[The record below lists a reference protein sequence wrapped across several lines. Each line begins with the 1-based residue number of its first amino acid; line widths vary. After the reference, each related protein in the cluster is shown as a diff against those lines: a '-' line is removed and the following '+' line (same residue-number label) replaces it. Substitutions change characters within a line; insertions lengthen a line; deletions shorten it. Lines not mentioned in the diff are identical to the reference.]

1 MANLIEKDLG
11 MVTAYAY
18 AKSQG
23 YLGTEEDFAREQAD
37 FAKNASQVSKDKEA
51 VNTAK
56 TQVDSSVADFNL
68 KKADFDN
75 SINKFAQ
82 DSANAVEAVNTAK
95 TQGIQEVTGLK
106 DATVKEI
113 QTVATSNIEKVKS
126 EGTAQTTLVTQKGTA
141 QVDAV
146 NAKGV
151 EQLDAITLKGTE
163 QIELVK
169 NEGIA
174 RVKSVTDEGAKQVQ
188 AVGAKGTEQ
197 VNAVTAE
204 GNKQIKILVDAGG
217 SLENTLTNY
226 FNLRRTGK
234 VFSSKFYKYSKSQS
248 PTGEKLNANVG
259 MICEPSTDTVAGR
272 DDYQNFGLF
281 QHFTCNYE
289 VDPQGYIH
297 ITALEGDKNFKKTGE
312 VFVGEVTC
320 SGWVGVEDFPDSFI
334 VHYSDKKTDR
344 TPFPMKESINPDGTV
359 NPWMVHAKYLAV
371 DVAGK
376 PYSSAGECPANNNQL
391 HNVNTSYNAQ
401 IAWHHKHGNQYC
413 GLTMADMFYR
423 QLMLLIKYATE
434 NSQSVLAGCTGYS
447 SQYVVAKA
455 ETSVK
460 RVVLTTSQAKNFVVG
475 SYVSIGDNSDAS
487 KAPDRYNSTCHNLA
501 YDVKILSIEDL
512 LDGNSAINL
521 ELDVPITTTAT
532 TWVSTFHWR
541 TGSTDCVLGSDGSP
555 NSNTDYKN
563 PCKIQ
568 GIEYSLGGYEVCANA
583 IMDIVDNSGTPMR
596 DVYVCLNAPDL
607 STDINIIRQKYKKAK
622 TQIPYTNGSW
632 KYISEL
638 DIDANLGMMVIKE
651 TNASGSSTG
660 FCDGLYTDTATS
672 GQREFLFVGALGN
685 GSLAG
690 LFFLHANI
698 GLGGTYW
705 YSLAGVSPNGIRG
718 EYRA

>member
-1 MANLIEKDLG
+1 MNCYD
-11 MVTAYAY
+11 
-18 AKSQG
+18 
-23 YLGTEEDFAREQAD
+23 
-37 FAKNASQVSKDKEA
+37 KNG
-51 VNTAK
+51 NI
-56 TQVDSSVADFNL
+56 
-68 KKADFDN
+68 
-75 SINKFAQ
+75 INKF
-82 DSANAVEAVNTAK
+82 
-95 TQGIQEVTGLK
+95 TQWEVGREVTVKGLSTSK
-106 DATVKEI
+106 TYVAHVFNRNSSKAQVIPTKNLSGDITFPIPNKIMQEPYMVVVILYEKGANTLLAEAKVEIPMEESTIPEEYTFVENIEYTDWVDLTKEARATLSKLTNDATTLQSKSRDILAEINRLNSETSELNKNSKELFS
-113 QTVATSNIEKVKS
+113 QSADR
-126 EGTAQTTLVTQKGTA
+126 ALA
-141 QVDAV
+141 
-146 NAKGV
+146 
-151 EQLDAITLKGTE
+151 
-163 QIELVK
+163 
-169 NEGIA
+169 
-174 RVKSVTDEGAKQVQ
+174 
-188 AVGAKGTEQ
+188 
-197 VNAVTAE
+197 
-204 GNKQIKILVDAGG
+204 
-217 SLENTLTNY
+217 NY

-272 DDYQNFGLF
+272 DDYQKFGLF

-320 SGWVGVEDFPDSFI
+320 SGWVGIEDFPDSFI

-359 NPWMVHAKYLAV
+359 NPWMVHAKYLASEIN
-371 DVAGK
+371 GK
-376 PYSSAGECPANNNQL
+376 PYSTAGECPANNNQL

-401 IAWHHKHGNQYC
+401 IAWHHKHGKQYC
-413 GLTMADMFYR
+413 GFTMADMFYR
-423 QLMLLIKYATE
+423 QLMLLIKYATK

-447 SQYVVAKA
+447 NQYVVAKA
-455 ETSVK
+455 ETSIK
-460 RVVLTTSQAKNFVVG
+460 RVVLTTSQAKNFVIG
-475 SYVSIGDNSDAS
+475 SYVSIGDSGDAS

-521 ELDVPITTTAT
+521 GLDAPITTTAT
-532 TWVSTFHWR
+532 TWISTFHWR
-541 TGSTDCVLGSDGSP
+541 TGSTDSVLGSDGSP
-555 NSNTDYKN
+555 NSNTDMKN

-632 KYISEL
+632 KYISEI
-638 DIDANLGMMVIKE
+638 DIDADLGTMVIKE

-660 FCDGLYTDTATS
+660 FCDGLYADTATS
-672 GQREFLFVGALGN
+672 GQREFLFVGSFGN
-685 GSLAG
+685 WSDAG
-690 LFFLHANI
+690 LFFLVASS
-698 GLGGTYW
+698 GLGSAYW
-705 YSLAGVSPNGIRG
+705 NFLAGVSPNGIRG